1 VHIHDDSI
9 HVSMVSC
16 THTCVMVVWALHGG
30 VHDFHMCI
38 HDGSMHVVGIHDSQL
53 CMHNEVT
60 ILCTCIC
67 HNHIC
72 CLLE

>member
-1 VHIHDDSI
+1 
-9 HVSMVSC
+9 
-16 THTCVMVVWALHGG
+16 MVVWALHGG